1 MSESQTYQKMLQ
13 EMEDILQHMTT
24 PNLDLDQM
32 VAKVERGYE
41 LIQSMRERLDRTKD
55 KIEQLHRK
63 YDEPVA
69 TQS

>member
-1 MSESQTYQKMLQ
+1 MNESQSYQKMLQ
-13 EMEDILQHMTT
+13 EMEDILQQMNT

-55 KIEQLHRK
+55 KIELLHRK
-63 YDEPVA
+63 YDEPAA
-69 TQS
+69 TN

>member
-13 EMEDILQHMTT
+13 EMEDILQQMTT

-63 YDEPVA
+63 YDEPA
-69 TQS
+69 AAN